1 MSLSDRRARN
11 IDARRRA
18 SRAFNLFELSAV
30 RKVKR
35 AAFTLVELLVV
46 IGIIAALIGILL
58 PVLSGVSAR
67 GRDIKCQSN
76 VRQMLMAFQGYA
88 AENKGSMPY
97 GLYYVPENPSNY
109 TPSGDA
115 RFVSWAS
122 QVGKYGVRGAAGDN
136 ENNNFPEFLQCPE
149 AALAYPHNVGYAA
162 NMVVF
167 PSRADEYFV
176 SGDRNVIPPA
186 KLNQLFPHNALVWDT
201 SVSPGL
207 ENNVGYLVGA
217 DVDDSQRFWRGAGVA
232 QYRYYD
238 PRDVYG
244 TVLVTSGYGN
254 NKPLKFGSTW
264 KNIDPATNINNN
276 GPGAPYQGNLRF
288 RHVKETAV
296 NVGFADG
303 HVEPIK
309 GKFKSDKSMLTP
321 QSNDAIRKLWMM
333 RWPSGIRRSQ
343 NVP

>member
-1 MSLSDRRARN
+1 LRR
-11 IDARRRA
+11 
-18 SRAFNLFELSAV
+18 
-30 RKVKR
+30 
-35 AAFTLVELLVV
+35 AFTLVELLVV

-76 VRQMLMAFQGYA
+76 IRQMLQAFQGYA

-97 GLYYVPENPSNY
+97 GIYYVPENPTDYSPGGGSD
-109 TPSGDA
+109 T

-136 ENNNFPEFLQCPE
+136 ENNNFPEFLQCP
-149 AALAYPHNVGYAA
+149 AAQLVYPHVVGYAA

-176 SGDRNVIPPA
+176 SGNPNVIPPA

-217 DVDDSQRFWRGAGVA
+217 DVDDSQRFWRGAAIG

-238 PRDVYG
+238 ARDVYG
-244 TVLVTSGYGN
+244 TVLVQSGYGN
-254 NKPLKFGSTW
+254 NRPLKFNTSTW
-264 KNIDPATNINNN
+264 KNIDPSTNINNN
-276 GPGAPYQGNLRF
+276 GPGVPYQGNLRF
-288 RHVKETAV
+288 RHVKETAC

-303 HVEPIK
+303 HVEAIK
-309 GKFKSDKSMLTP
+309 GKFNPDKSMKA
-321 QSNDAIRKLWMM
+321 NDAIRKLWMI
-333 RWPSGIRRSQ
+333 RWPTGIRRSS